1 MRQLLQMLLITGSVL
16 ILGCAQTPTIQ
27 YVNIPQKCKAQE
39 IIKPVYKNS
48 KFEVPKDAT
57 DHELLEIALKYCN
70 QAYKNFLDA
79 DQWGD
84 SINAILDT
92 CR

>member
-16 ILGCAQTPTIQ
+16 ILGCAPKPTIQ
-27 YVNIPQKCKAQE
+27 YVNIPQKCKAKE
-39 IIKPVYKNS
+39 ISKPIYKNA
-48 KFEVPKDAT
+48 KFEYSNDAT
-57 DHELLEIALKYCN
+57 EHDLLEIALKYCD

-84 SINAILDT
+84 IVNAVLDT